1 MAFCPGLHQ
10 EIGNSVHGRLFITH
24 PLLGCGEMPA
34 PQGFHLQ
41 RPTLQEQIT
50 DSSGGTDEDTTF
62 YQKQNTL
69 ECWIFLLNRGYRKLE
84 REAKGLKKLSH
95 IFMPFYLQMMS
106 ISDLAMKCTH
116 LVGTQSNHFL
126 CLKIH
131 PGTQHIFP
139 GIQTQTSDSLWKT
152 PG

>member
-1 MAFCPGLHQ
+1 
-10 EIGNSVHGRLFITH
+10 
-24 PLLGCGEMPA
+24 MPA

-41 RPTLQEQIT
+41 RPMLQEQIT

-95 IFMPFYLQMMS
+95 IFMPFLFVN
-106 ISDLAMKCTH
+106 D
-116 LVGTQSNHFL
+116 VNFRFSNEVYP
-126 CLKIH
+126 
-131 PGTQHIFP
+131 PGGNTE
-139 GIQTQTSDSLWKT
+139 
-152 PG
+152 